1 MVIEDVSCLKGSVSM
16 KLESLFKPIK
26 FGSLFLK
33 NRIVMPPMST
43 LLASDTGAVTERL
56 INFYVERAKG
66 GAGLIIVEAACID
79 SPIGKLAALQL
90 CVDSDRFIAGLSYL
104 VDAIHEANSDVK
116 VALQLHH
123 AGRQTNLRIT
133 EGLQPVAPSAVY
145 SPTAATTAR
154 ELTVKE
160 IEELVTKFAEGAYR
174 AKIAGFD
181 AIELHGAHGYLISQF
196 LSPYTNKRSD
206 EYGGSLERRMRFPL
220 EIIEQTR
227 SRIGYDFPIIF
238 RINGSEFIEGG
249 ITLKESKKIAQKLEQ
264 ASVNAIHVSA
274 GLAEKSWWSC
284 QPMSIPQGSLVSLAK
299 EIKKVVKIPV
309 IAVGGITDPFFAE
322 KIIEEK
328 QADLVAMGRAMIADP
343 ELVEKMAD
351 DRFEDIR
358 KCIRCMLCVDARK
371 TSGLPIRCSVN
382 PLVGNENRYP
392 IISTNKPKNVLVVGG
407 GPAGL
412 EAARVLALRGH
423 EVVLYEKEKMLGGLL
438 NLAIIPPYKGEIK
451 ALTDWLIHQ
460 VNKLPIKINLGRE
473 ATIEVIKKIMPEA
486 VIIATGA
493 VPVMPSVPN
502 IKQKNVIT
510 ALEVLSGKAQV
521 GDDIV
526 VLGGGLIGCEVAE
539 YLSEKGKR
547 VTVVELLEDV
557 AIDMEPRVRTL
568 LLDRLR
574 EYAVK
579 IMTNTK
585 PVEILKGEIAVVNKG
600 AKLTLKTDNI
610 VLATGMM
617 PNDELV
623 KVLKNSDI
631 SSSLEIHVIGDCKE
645 PRGIFEAIHE
655 GFKAALAV

>member
-1 MVIEDVSCLKGSVSM
+1 M

-26 FGSLFLK
+26 LGSLFLK

-43 LLASDTGAVTERL
+43 VLASDTGAITERL

-66 GAGLIIVEAACID
+66 GAGLIIVEAACVD
-79 SPIGKLAALQL
+79 SPIGKLAALQI

-181 AIELHGAHGYLISQF
+181 AIELHGAHGYLIAQF

-206 EYGGSLERRMRFPL
+206 EYGGGLERRTRFPL

-227 SRIGYDFPIIF
+227 SRIGYGFPIIF
-238 RINGSEFIEGG
+238 RINGSEFIKGG

-274 GLAEKSWWSC
+274 GLAETGWWSC

-309 IAVGGITDPFFAE
+309 IAVGGITDPFFAG

-343 ELVEKMAD
+343 ELVKKMAE

-358 KCIRCMLCVDARK
+358 KCIRCMLCVDVRK

-382 PLVGNENRYP
+382 PMVGNENRYL
-392 IISTNKPKNVLVVGG
+392 IIPAKKRKTVLVVGG

-412 EAARVLALRGH
+412 EAARVLALRSH
-423 EVVLYEKEKMLGGLL
+423 KVVLYEKEKRLGGQL

-451 ALTDWLIHQ
+451 ALTDWLIYQ
-460 VNKLPIKINLGRE
+460 VKKLPIELNLGKE
-473 ATIEVIKKIMPEA
+473 ATIEVVKEIMPEA
-486 VIIATGA
+486 VIVATGA
-493 VPVMPSVPN
+493 VPIMPSIPN
-502 IKQKNVIT
+502 IRQKNVIT
-510 ALEVLSGKAQV
+510 ALDVLSGTAEV
-521 GDDIV
+521 GNEIV
-526 VLGGGLIGCEVAE
+526 VLGGGSIGCEVAE
-539 YLSEKGKR
+539 YLLEKGKK
-547 VTVVELLEDV
+547 VTIVEPLEDV
-557 AIDMEPRVRTL
+557 AVDMEPRIRTL
-568 LLDRLR
+568 LLNRLK
-574 EYAVK
+574 ECAIK

-585 PVEILKGEIAVVNKG
+585 PVEIFRESIAVINNKG
-600 AKLTLKTDNI
+600 TKLALKADSI

-623 KVLKNSDI
+623 KVLKDSDI
-631 SSSLEIHVIGDCKE
+631 SSSLEIHTVGDCKE
-645 PRGIFEAIHE
+645 PRGIFEAIHD
-655 GFKAALAV
+655 GFKAASAV